1 METERMLE
9 VSEIHTFYDTS
20 HVLFGISLVV
30 HRGEVICLL
39 GRNGAGKSTTL
50 LSIIGIKVPH
60 SGKIKFMGQDIT
72 GQPTHLIARL
82 GIGLVPQERRI
93 FPDLTVRENLLMPAR
108 RRGAMWTIDD
118 IYDLFPILMERRN
131 QGGGTLSGGEQQM
144 LAIGR
149 ALMTNPKLL
158 LLDEPAEGLSPL
170 VVDNLVQGF
179 LKLKQEGL
187 TAILAEQNVNFAH
200 RLSERAYVIEKGSV
214 RYEGSIEAL
223 ISDDELKRKYLT
235 V

>member
-20 HVLFGISLVV
+20 HVLFGVSLVV
-30 HRGEVICLL
+30 NRGEVVCLL

-50 LSIIGIKVPH
+50 LSIVGVKRVN
-60 SGKIKFMGQDIT
+60 SGKINFMGQDIT
-72 GQPTHLIARL
+72 GQRTYLIARL

-93 FPDLTVRENLLMPAR
+93 FPDLTVRENLIMPAR
-108 RRGAMWTIDD
+108 GRGAAWTIDD
-118 IYDLFPILMERRN
+118 IYGLFPILKERRN
-131 QGGGTLSGGEQQM
+131 QLGGTLSGGEQQM

>member
-1 METERMLE
+1 MLE

-30 HRGEVICLL
+30 HRGEVVCLL

-50 LSIIGIKVPH
+50 LSIVGVKVPH
-60 SGKIKFMGQDIT
+60 SGKVTFMGQDIT
-72 GQPTHLIARL
+72 GQRTYLIARL

-108 RRGAMWTIDD
+108 GRDATWTIDG
-118 IYDLFPILMERRN
+118 IYHLFPILQERRN
-131 QGGGTLSGGEQQM
+131 QLGGTLSGGEQQM
-144 LAIGR
+144 LAVGR
-149 ALMTNPKLL
+149 TLMTNPKLL

-170 VVDNLVQGF
+170 AVGNLIQGL
-179 LKLKQEGL
+179 LKLKQQGL
-187 TAILAEQNVNFAH
+187 TAILAEQNVNFA
-200 RLSERAYVIEKGSV
+200 RKVSERAYVIEKGEV

-223 ISDDELKRKYLT
+223 ISNNELKRKYLT